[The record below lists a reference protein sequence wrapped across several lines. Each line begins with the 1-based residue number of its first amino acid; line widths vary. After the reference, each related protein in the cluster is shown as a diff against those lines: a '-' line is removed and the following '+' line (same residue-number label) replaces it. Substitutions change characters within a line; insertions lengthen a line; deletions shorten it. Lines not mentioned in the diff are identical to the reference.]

1 VDERPRHSQQTRPQ
15 VRIGTTIR
23 AQRDAI
29 FPKARIDVRVNVN
42 TTDAT
47 AGATALLLP
56 AQNTHTLQDPKRD
69 TEHARA
75 GGVED
80 GLGVGGLDGGGDVGD
95 VVCEE
100 AAGGRAALAVSRVVG
115 GAGEARLASE
125 EAKDDHV
132 RVKRTGFVRGL
143 IEIAPWL
150 APWLAQSFST
160 CTASTQIHSGPSPRL
175 APLLSL
181 HLPFCCT
188 RV

>member
-1 VDERPRHSQQTRPQ
+1 MNVN
-15 VRIGTTIR
+15 
-23 AQRDAI
+23 
-29 FPKARIDVRVNVN
+29 VNVN

-47 AGATALLLP
+47 AGATTLLLP

-115 GAGEARLASE
+115 GAGEARLAS
-125 EAKDDHV
+125 
-132 RVKRTGFVRGL
+132 VKVTQTH
-143 IEIAPWL
+143 IHMPTH
-150 APWLAQSFST
+150 T
-160 CTASTQIHSGPSPRL
+160 CTPECVNVNTPDATPG
-175 APLLSL
+175 A
-181 HLPFCCT
+181 
-188 RV
+188 